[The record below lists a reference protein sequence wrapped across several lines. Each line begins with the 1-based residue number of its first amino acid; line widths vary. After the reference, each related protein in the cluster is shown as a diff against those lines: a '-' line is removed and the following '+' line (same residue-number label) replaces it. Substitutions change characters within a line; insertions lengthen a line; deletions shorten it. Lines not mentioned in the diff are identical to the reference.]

1 MKVSAIDADVAQGM
15 VIGRREL
22 RQYTPVRTA
31 SPPQGQQC
39 DDFVGDPRFAGI
51 RARPAADVATRNVR
65 PPKLPCQFTEMKL
78 HKNISFKVLR
88 NFGRADEAWSAVH
101 S

>member
-1 MKVSAIDADVAQGM
+1 MKVGAIDADVAQGM
-15 VIGRREL
+15 VIERREF
-22 RQYTPVRTA
+22 RQQTPVRSA
-31 SPPQGQQC
+31 SPPQGQQP

-51 RARPAADVATRNVR
+51 RARPAADVATRNVSA
-65 PPKLPCQFTEMKL
+65 PKLPCHFSEMKL
-78 HKNISFKVLR
+78 HKNLSFQMLR

>member
-1 MKVSAIDADVAQGM
+1 MKVGAIDADVAQGM
-15 VIGRREL
+15 VIERREL
-22 RQYTPVRTA
+22 RQQTPVRSA
-31 SPPQGQQC
+31 SPPQGQQP

-51 RARPAADVATRNVR
+51 RTRPAADVATRNVR
-65 PPKLPCQFTEMKL
+65 PPKLPCHFSEMKL
-78 HKNISFKVLR
+78 HKNTSFKVLR